1 MSSKVEKKFVF
12 KSMLKSRL
20 FMYGLMIFSGY
31 VFTKGG
37 GWDFYD
43 ILKFIAMFVAYEVW
57 TLIWTKEDENGKV
70 LGEKLLEKIDKL

>member
-1 MSSKVEKKFVF
+1 
-12 KSMLKSRL
+12 MLKSRL

-43 ILKFIAMFVAYEVW
+43 IIKFIAMFVAYEVW
-57 TLIWTKEDENGKV
+57 TLMWTKEDENGKV

>member
-1 MSSKVEKKFVF
+1 MSSKVERKFVF

-31 VFTKGG
+31 VFTNRG
-37 GWDFYD
+37 GWDFYA
-43 ILKFIAMFVAYEVW
+43 ILKFIVMFVVYEVW
-57 TLIWTKEDENGKV
+57 TLMWIKEDENGKV